1 MQAWKFCT
9 RLSGMFFGK
18 RTITRIEGSILI
30 LCYVA
35 YTAVLIYNL

>member
-1 MQAWKFCT
+1 MEVLHPVCT
-9 RLSGMFFGK
+9 L
-18 RTITRIEGSILI
+18 IEGSILI